1 MLKYHTVPL
10 KVCILIN
17 AQIILM
23 KKLAV
28 FDMER
33 LTTLVEYYILYI
45 CAAMW
50 YCVNVYN

>member
-1 MLKYHTVPL
+1 MLKYHTVPP
-10 KVCILIN
+10 KVCIIIN
-17 AQIILM
+17 EQIILM
-23 KKLAV
+23 KKLVV

-45 CAAMW
+45 CAAIW